1 MTDQNQA
8 IRDDIAFM
16 RALAEEG
23 RQTPLLGGSVL
34 VAVGLIFGGTE
45 PRSADPVPLR

>member
-16 RALAEEG
+16 RALWPRKR
-23 RQTPLLGGSVL
+23 RQSLMLGSSVL
-34 VAVGLIFGGTE
+34 VAVAG
-45 PRSADPVPLR
+45 